1 MVEPSALVSR
11 TMPTETPTRRATRAA
26 DPDVALAAGSPD
38 PRTIEAV
45 RALTKAAKVMERA
58 SGGLSLAHYRVLAAV
73 AAGDERASRVAA
85 RLALGKPTVSA
96 SVDALCTRGL
106 LVRSGVAGDQRAIQ
120 LSLTGAGRKMLA
132 EVEAAMTADLEELAA
147 RTGRRDDVVGIL
159 VALGTAIDQRLAERR
174 R

>member
-1 MVEPSALVSR
+1 MSAASSEVAAQPESRSVEAVQSL
-11 TMPTETPTRRATRAA
+11 TRA
-26 DPDVALAAGSPD
+26 S
-38 PRTIEAV
+38 
-45 RALTKAAKVMERA
+45 KVMERA

-96 SVDALCTRGL
+96 SVEALCARGL

-120 LSLTGAGRKMLA
+120 LSLTEPGRELLEIA
-132 EVEAAMTADLEELAA
+132 ERAMTSALEELAA
-147 RTGRRDDVVGIL
+147 RTGRRDEVIDVL
-159 VALGTAIDQRLAERR
+159 VALGSAIDQAAAERR

>member
-120 LSLTGAGRKMLA
+120 LTLTEAGRRLVDEA
-132 EVEAAMTADLEELAA
+132 EGAMMSHLEALVA
-147 RTGRRDDVVGIL
+147 RTGRRDELIDSL
-159 VALGTAIDQRLAERR
+159 VSLGEAINQAVAERR
-174 R
+174 P

>member
-1 MVEPSALVSR
+1 MSAASSEVAAQPESRSVEAVQSL
-11 TMPTETPTRRATRAA
+11 TRA
-26 DPDVALAAGSPD
+26 S
-38 PRTIEAV
+38 
-45 RALTKAAKVMERA
+45 KVMERA

-96 SVDALCTRGL
+96 SVEALCARGL

-120 LSLTGAGRKMLA
+120 LSLTEPGRELLEIA
-132 EVEAAMTADLEELAA
+132 QRAMTSALEELAA
-147 RTGRRDDVVGIL
+147 RTGRRDEVIDVL
-159 VALGTAIDQRLAERR
+159 VALGSAIDQAAAERR